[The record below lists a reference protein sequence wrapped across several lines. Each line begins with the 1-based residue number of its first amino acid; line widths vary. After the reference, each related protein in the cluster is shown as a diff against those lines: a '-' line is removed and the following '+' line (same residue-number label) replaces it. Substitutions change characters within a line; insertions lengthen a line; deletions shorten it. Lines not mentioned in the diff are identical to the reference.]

1 MIKRT
6 FKNGVGEVWKDGN
19 GVKVGI
25 HAEDF
30 GCTRFTVL
38 VKKDDDSR
46 AKTVYKNVDYETAMR
61 LKELCFKEAGMTA

>member
-25 HAEDF
+25 HAEDL

-46 AKTVYKNVDYETAMR
+46 AKTVYKNVDYEAAVR
-61 LKELCFKEAGMTA
+61 LMKLCFKEAGMTA